1 MRNFAIGLVCSFPL
15 LLTGCG
21 GDSPSDFA
29 NAQPSLPKPAE
40 FHLLG
45 IEKAQIPEKNALRF
59 TWDGE
64 TKGNSYTVCLKD
76 VTKENHCA
84 PLATGKEVNLLEAR
98 LASLLDGAKKTYFI
112 LATNSQG
119 STKSTERTIE
129 PDLINSLIQNIHL
142 EAGQENEYFG
152 SNIAISEDGLTM
164 VVGAP
169 RIDSLS
175 LERMSQGESKLNAPS
190 AYVYKKENSKWVRKQ
205 QLSDPDIIEFANNVD
220 ISADGK
226 TIAIAI
232 RFIEND
238 IKGEFVQ
245 TYNKKDNGLWK
256 QSPDLMLLGSMDR
269 KVTPLSLNE
278 NGTKI
283 AVGRSDRTEVIN
295 LDISMRS
302 VVVPHSALATTLKLR
317 GDQLFFA
324 DKIASNPALGEYSK
338 QGMVKIFEWNG
349 TQWSQST
356 EIRPADPQD
365 FMDFGASITVNKE
378 GTLLAVGAPKK
389 AHLDQQA
396 SGAVYLYKKTGS
408 NWDPVAVEPL
418 VPTDATA
425 FDHFGYSV
433 AFNPDA
439 TQLVV
444 GAIDEDSNGKGLSEA
459 TNENATNSGAAYL
472 FAMDNGTWN
481 QTLQIKAPDRYFHD
495 KFAAALAWSGK
506 DELVITAPYRD
517 TRDTSGSTKNSGA
530 IYVY

>member
-1 MRNFAIGLVCSFPL
+1 MRSFAIGLVCSFPL

-21 GDSPSDFA
+21 GDSPSDLA
-29 NAQPSLPKPAE
+29 NAQPSPVLQKPGE

-45 IEKAQIPEKNALRF
+45 IEQAQIPEKKALRF

-64 TKGNSYTVCLKD
+64 TKGNSYTVCLMD
-76 VTKENHCA
+76 VTKDNDCA
-84 PLATGKEVNLLEAR
+84 PLATGKEVNVLEAR
-98 LASLLDGAKKTYFI
+98 LASLLDGAKETYFI

-119 STKSTERTIE
+119 STKSTEKTIE

-175 LERMSQGESKLNAPS
+175 LARMSQGESKLNASS
-190 AYVYKKENSKWVRKQ
+190 AYVFKKENSKWVQKQ
-205 QLSDPDIIEFANNVD
+205 QLSDPYMIEFANNVD

-226 TIAIAI
+226 TIAIAA
-232 RFIEND
+232 RYIED
-238 IKGEFVQ
+238 EDEVVR
-245 TYNKKDNGLWK
+245 TYNENNGRWESAAELIV
-256 QSPDLMLLGSMDR
+256 LGPVVR
-269 KVTPLSLNE
+269 KVRPLSLNE
-278 NGTKI
+278 DGTKL
-283 AVGRSDRTEVIN
+283 AVGLSAQTEVYN
-295 LDISMRS
+295 TFNMSK
-302 VVVPHSALATTLKLR
+302 VPVPHSGLATTLKLR
-317 GDQLFFA
+317 GNQLFFA
-324 DKIASNPALGEYSK
+324 DKIASNPELGEFTK
-338 QGMVKIFEWNG
+338 QGMVKIFELNG
-349 TQWSQST
+349 TEWSQPK
-356 EIRPADPQD
+356 EIRPDNVQD

-389 AHLDQQA
+389 DSSNEQE
-396 SGAVYLYKKTGS
+396 SGAVYIYKKNGS
-408 NWDPVAVEPL
+408 DWLLAKEL
-418 VPTDATA
+418 IPTDVAA

-444 GAIDEDSNGKGLSEA
+444 GAIDEDSNGKGLSENA
-459 TNENATNSGAAYL
+459 TSENTTNSGAAYL
-472 FAMDNGTWN
+472 FTSVNGTWD
-481 QTLQIKAPDRYFHD
+481 QTLKIKAPNRYFHD

-517 TRDTSGSTKNSGA
+517 TRDESGTKPNTGA